1 MDHLSIDVELELP
14 VASGAVSYALYG
26 VIVHR
31 GALRHREGEPAVRDC
46 SARCAGMSAEV
57 GHYYSYARPSDAV
70 DAVGD
75 GGAAGGWFRLDDS
88 VSSPA
93 TFADIQADCAPGS
106 LSTAYMMCYRRRY
119 VAGGGGGAVDA
130 GALAGEGG
138 GAYMRFARGMQ
149 ALPSPH
155 SAPRYRP
162 PCSSKTRRTCASW
175 RRRGPRRRRR
185 RLWAARTATPTT
197 FGARRDAAPGAGV
210 SAPAPTCARACD
222 GDKRER
228 GACTRA
234 RSGTVCIAPT
244 AAAVASAE
252 LKRGDV
258 LARP

>member
-138 GAYMRFARGMQ
+138 AHTCDSLAACRRCHRHTLPLATGRRVHRKRG
-149 ALPSPH
+149 
-155 SAPRYRP
+155 
-162 PCSSKTRRTCASW
+162 
-175 RRRGPRRRRR
+175 
-185 RLWAARTATPTT
+185 
-197 FGARRDAAPGAGV
+197 
-210 SAPAPTCARACD
+210 APARAGDD
-222 GDKRER
+222 G
-228 GACTRA
+228 GHAA
-234 RSGTVCIAPT
+234 
-244 AAAVASAE
+244 AAAVCGPRVPRPRRLSGPGGTRPRGRGFRRRPRRVLGRAMAISASE
-252 LKRGDV
+252 G
-258 LARP
+258 LAHARAAALSVSHPLLLQ